1 MNGGIQRTHRNQ
13 PNMPPPVKD
22 IGSIPLF
29 VDLDGSLIATDCLW
43 ESLLILLKEKPL
55 HFLYVPGWI
64 LKGKHHFKKRVTD
77 NAELEVTVLPFRQN
91 VLEYIQE
98 ARNQNR
104 RIILATATDER
115 IATKVADFNGIFDEV
130 IATNENINLAGKHK
144 LERIKELTQNQE
156 FDYIGNSS
164 ADFPIWGAARR
175 AIVVSSD
182 KKFVNKVRRI
192 NPDVETLPSLKSG
205 LTTIIKAMRVHQWIK
220 NLLLFIPLLLAHRIF
235 ESDTV
240 LKTFIAFISFS
251 LCASSVYVL
260 NDIFD
265 LESDRSHPRKKYR
278 PFASGALQI
287 PTAIMLVPLLIIAS
301 SLLAI
306 FGVSWNFTFALW
318 TYSLLT
324 SLYSFRLKKIAI
336 LDVLLLAGLY
346 SFRLY
351 AGSVAGNV
359 FLSPWLIAFAMFLFL
374 SLAFVKRYSELLI
387 TISSNNSKPSGRGYY
402 ASDIEI
408 VQSVGMASGLVSVLV
423 FALYMNSRE
432 VTELYRHSQMLWVV
446 GMCLLYWI
454 IRVWLIAHRGE
465 MHDDP
470 IIFTVKDK
478 TSYLIMAI
486 VFCAMI
492 IAAL

>member
-1 MNGGIQRTHRNQ
+1 
-13 PNMPPPVKD
+13 
-22 IGSIPLF
+22 
-29 VDLDGSLIATDCLW
+29 
-43 ESLLILLKEKPL
+43 
-55 HFLYVPGWI
+55 
-64 LKGKHHFKKRVTD
+64 
-77 NAELEVTVLPFRQN
+77 
-91 VLEYIQE
+91 
-98 ARNQNR
+98 
-104 RIILATATDER
+104 
-115 IATKVADFNGIFDEV
+115 
-130 IATNENINLAGKHK
+130 
-144 LERIKELTQNQE
+144 
-156 FDYIGNSS
+156 
-164 ADFPIWGAARR
+164 
-175 AIVVSSD
+175 
-182 KKFVNKVRRI
+182 
-192 NPDVETLPSLKSG
+192 
-205 LTTIIKAMRVHQWIK
+205 MRVHQWIK

-235 ESDTV
+235 EADTL
-240 LKTFIAFISFS
+240 LKTFIAFVSFS
-251 LCASSVYVL
+251 LCASSVYIL

-265 LESDRSHPRKKYR
+265 LESDRLHPRKKNR

-287 PTAIMLVPLLIIAS
+287 PMALILVPFLIVAS

-306 FGVSWNFTFALW
+306 YGVSWEFTFTLW

-351 AGSVAGNV
+351 AGSIAGNV

-374 SLAFVKRYSELLI
+374 SLAFVKRYSELLL

-432 VTELYRHSQMLWVV
+432 VSALYQHPQMLWVV

-478 TSYLIMAI
+478 ASYLIMAI